1 MYTFMNFIKK
11 NHCYSAAKR
20 LLKLRIKIMHLKKD
34 TGEKCVRT
42 EAIEMRKII
51 GIVEEVEYDT

>member
-1 MYTFMNFIKK
+1 MNFIKK

-20 LLKLRIKIMHLKKD
+20 LLKLRIKVMPSKKD

-42 EAIEMRKII
+42 EAVEMRKII
-51 GIVEEVEYDT
+51 GIGEEVEYDT